1 MNLSTKLTV
10 LAAAAVGATALSGV
24 AVADYQTAAEVE
36 AVPEPVSISL
46 RVPKGA
52 NGTAIALDG
61 GRQVQVWN
69 FSDGTLWIHSP
80 WVDVRKC
87 IVAPAVGSGRPIAIS
102 HEDAGYRDWTLLYV
116 WTANGSSRAAATVD
130 VDMTCPASAVTT
142 TEQSTAGRVTPPKLP
157 GR

>member
-24 AVADYQTAAEVE
+24 AVADFQTADVGSG
-36 AVPEPVSISL
+36 PEPVSISV

-52 NGTAIALDG
+52 SGTAIALDD
-61 GRQVQVWN
+61 GRQVQVFN
-69 FSDGTLWIHSP
+69 YSDGTVWIYSP
-80 WVDVRKC
+80 WIDVRKC

-102 HEDAGYRDWTLLYV
+102 HEDVGYRDWTLLYV
-116 WTANGSSRAAATVD
+116 WTANGSARTAATVD

-142 TEQSTAGRVTPPKLP
+142 ATQSTPGRVTPPKLP